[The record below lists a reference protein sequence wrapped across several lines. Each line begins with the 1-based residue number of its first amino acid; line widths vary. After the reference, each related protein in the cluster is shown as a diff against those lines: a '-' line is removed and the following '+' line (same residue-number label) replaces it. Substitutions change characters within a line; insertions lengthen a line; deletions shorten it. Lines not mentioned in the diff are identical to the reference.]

1 MAPSS
6 SSMTNA
12 GPGPLPL
19 VRVYRI
25 ESSEGDVPEGISID
39 AEGRVWLCTDGKGV
53 LYQLELE
60 A

>member
-1 MAPSS
+1 LS
-6 SSMTNA
+6 
-12 GPGPLPL
+12 L

-39 AEGRVWLCTDGKGV
+39 AEGRVWLCTEGKGV